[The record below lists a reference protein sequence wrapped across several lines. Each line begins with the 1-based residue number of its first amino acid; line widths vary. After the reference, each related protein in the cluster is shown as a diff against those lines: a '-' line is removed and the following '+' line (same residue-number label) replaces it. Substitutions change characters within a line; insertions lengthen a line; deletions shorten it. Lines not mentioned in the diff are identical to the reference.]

1 MEKMEL
7 TEKKEML
14 GCGDQS
20 VPLGNEDFQAP
31 EEDQE
36 MFVNNTVCF
45 NINIFVENNMINFL
59 FFVVFVIFKLKGWKR
74 WVPRFSRNKSLESK
88 RIHTR

>member
-45 NINIFVENNMINFL
+45 NINIFVEN
-59 FFVVFVIFKLKGWKR
+59 
-74 WVPRFSRNKSLESK
+74 
-88 RIHTR
+88 